1 VRAPG
6 TAPSHARW
14 LGGGRGAA
22 RLTANFPR
30 IEDDKANFFGAHG
43 NVVSGA
49 ISLAAGEGPETL
61 LELPGASIV
70 VTAAV
75 DRDNAT
81 ELTVHNGM
89 DVPLQAASDLDGT
102 AGTIT
107 LAADGAATIPLPG
120 AGSRVHRLHLQI
132 FPSRPRFPDVVTLL
146 VSAERGSIAG
156 QAFMSAVE

>member
-1 VRAPG
+1 VRTPG
-6 TAPSHARW
+6 TPPSHARW

-30 IEDDKANFFGAHG
+30 IEDEKANFFGAHG

-49 ISLAAGEGPETL
+49 ISLAAGEGPETV

-75 DRDNAT
+75 DRDNST
-81 ELTVHNGM
+81 ELTVHNGTA
-89 DVPLQAASDLDGT
+89 VPLQAASDVDGT
-102 AGTIT
+102 GGTIT
-107 LAADGAATIPLPG
+107 LAADAATTIPLAG
-120 AGSRVHRLHLQI
+120 AGSGVHRLHLQI

-146 VSAERGSIAG
+146 VSAQHGSIAG
-156 QAFMSAVE
+156 QAFVSAIG